1 MATGKHKKTFRY
13 SGECKLPS
21 CKRPFKTNRKWQ
33 EFCPKT
39 EDKDCQQKWH
49 QLLKKKHE
57 DIIVEIEVLKE
68 GFLNMKRAIN
78 TIKETFE
85 EFKKAVGKIKQKEE

>member
-1 MATGKHKKTFRY
+1 MTTGKKKKTFRY

-39 EDKDCQQKWH
+39 EDKDCQQEWH
-49 QLLKKKHE
+49 RLLKKKGE
-57 DIIVEIEVLKE
+57 DIIVEIEILKE
-68 GFLNMKRAIN
+68 GYKKMVLAIEGIKLRLNI
-78 TIKETFE
+78 E
-85 EFKKAVGKIKQKEE
+85 